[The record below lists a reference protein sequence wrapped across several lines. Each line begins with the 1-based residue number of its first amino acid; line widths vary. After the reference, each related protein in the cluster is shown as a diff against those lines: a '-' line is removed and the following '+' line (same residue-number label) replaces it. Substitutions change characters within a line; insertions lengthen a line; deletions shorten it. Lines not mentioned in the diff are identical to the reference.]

1 MSAPAPSAPAND
13 VVFDIANVTLRFGG
27 VVSLNDV
34 SMQMFRGEILAVIGP
49 NGAGKT
55 SLFNSL
61 TGVYTPQEG
70 RVMLAAKA
78 GAEPVSVIGK
88 KTHVVNRLG
97 VARTFQN
104 IRLFPALTALE
115 NVKVGVETR
124 QKAGPVSAMLGMPWQ
139 RREEKE
145 ATSAAYSLLRD
156 VGLAERAND
165 LAGSL
170 AYGEQRRL
178 EIARALGTN
187 PSVLLLDE
195 PAAGTTPVEKRELAD
210 LIARIN
216 HERDISI
223 LLIEHD
229 MKLVM
234 SVAHRIVVLNFGG
247 KIAEGL
253 PQEIQ
258 RDPVVIAAYLG
269 SSEQEAE
276 QQVQEQP
283 DLHLIDTAVDDEDA
297 AVGDHAGA
305 GPAAVVGDAGAP
317 VTQRDAGA
325 PADSALLVVEG
336 IEVRYGAI
344 RALKGMS
351 FRVTEGEIVA
361 LLGANG
367 AGKTTTQKTVSGM
380 LRPVAGSISYDGSR
394 IDGIPA
400 HELMRL
406 GICHVPEGRH
416 VFPRM
421 SVAENLEMGAFRFKS
436 TDQGDLDRVLE
447 LFPRIKERM
456 KQTAG
461 TLSGGEQQMLA
472 IGRALMG
479 KPRLIL
485 LDEPSMGLA
494 PMIVAQIFEIIGE
507 INRQGVTVL
516 LVEQNAAQA
525 LTLANRGYV
534 LETGEIVLQGTGEE
548 LLADDRVRAAYLGEE
563 IAAS

>member
-1 MSAPAPSAPAND
+1 MTSPPLDAPRED
-13 VVFDIANVTLRFGG
+13 IVFDVDHLTLRFGG

-34 SMQMFRGEILAVIGP
+34 SLQMRRGEILAVIGP

-61 TGVYTPQEG
+61 TGVYRPQQG
-70 RVMLAAKA
+70 RIMLTGTSGA
-78 GAEPVSVIGK
+78 GPVSLIGK
-88 KTHVVNRLG
+88 KTHVINRLG

-104 IRLFPALTALE
+104 IRLFPAMTALE

-124 QKAGPVSAMLGMPWQ
+124 QRAGPISAMLGLPWQ
-139 RREEKE
+139 RREEKVST
-145 ATSAAYSLLRD
+145 ATAAELLDD
-156 VGLAERAND
+156 VGLYGRAND

-178 EIARALGTN
+178 EIARALGTA
-187 PSVLLLDE
+187 PGVLLLDE
-195 PAAGTTPVEKRELAD
+195 PAAGTNPNEKRDLAEL
-210 LIARIN
+210 ISRIN
-216 HERDISI
+216 VERDISV

-234 SVAHRIVVLNFGG
+234 SVAHRIVVLNFGE
-247 KIAEGL
+247 KIAEGS
-253 PQEIQ
+253 PAEIQ

-269 SSEQEAE
+269 TSPDAAGARAAD
-276 QQVQEQP
+276 QP
-283 DLHLIDTAVDDEDA
+283 EFPLIDTAAIVRD
-297 AVGDHAGA
+297 GA
-305 GPAAVVGDAGAP
+305 SVS
-317 VTQRDAGA
+317 
-325 PADSALLVVEG
+325 SALPDLPPDELGAASPSGLLDVVD
-336 IEVRYGAI
+336 IDVRYGAI
-344 RALKGMS
+344 RALKGLS
-351 FRVTEGEIVA
+351 FHVNEGEIVA

-367 AGKTTTQKTVSGM
+367 AGKTTTQRTVSGM
-380 LRPVAGSISYDGSR
+380 LRPTHGSITYDGGR
-394 IDGIPA
+394 IDGLPA

-421 SVAENLEMGAFRFKS
+421 SVEENLEMGAFRFKH
-436 TDQGDLDRVLE
+436 TDQDDLSRVLD
-447 LFPRIKERM
+447 LFPLLKERL

-494 PMIVAQIFEIIGE
+494 PLIVAQIFDIIGE

-525 LTLANRGYV
+525 LILADRGYV
-534 LETGEIVLQGTGEE
+534 LETGEIVLQGGGRA